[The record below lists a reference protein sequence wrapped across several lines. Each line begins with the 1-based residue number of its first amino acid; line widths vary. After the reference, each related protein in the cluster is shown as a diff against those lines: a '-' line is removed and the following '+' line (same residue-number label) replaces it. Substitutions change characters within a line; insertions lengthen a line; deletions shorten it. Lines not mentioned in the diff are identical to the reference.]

1 MNIDLNKILT
11 DALTAAVT
19 EAVKPLEERIAKLEG
34 INGVL
39 VTRVAQLEELN
50 GFALED
56 LIERKAREEIAKQL
70 GATLDDLVGSRIE
83 DWMGNED
90 LHDYLDG
97 ERLMRDVD
105 LTEQVQEAVENCLL
119 TAKIT
124 L

>member
-105 LTEQVQEAVENCLL
+105 LTEQVQEAVKNCLL